1 MSNTLDTPF
10 RWVYQ
15 EITHSSQGFGLCHA
29 RNVGLELA
37 SGELVAYLDD
47 DNSLQPHFVAAM
59 IEVFETQRSTRCC
72 LPQQWRRRDVL
83 KHGEVIRSGT
93 PFISPSDR
101 CTVKALI
108 QQQELFD
115 SNGFTHYRDNCPQW
129 NPDYRVFADYEYF
142 LQSLGYWGSETFQI
156 YSQVLVNYVQRSNG
170 VIGQS
175 NYQDWVSELALLSQ
189 QQARYSCLL
198 DQDEF

>member
-1 MSNTLDTPF
+1 MKLSLITATHHRADLLASSALPSVVGQTSNDFEWIVINDGGDPATRQLINTLDTPF

-115 SNGFTHYRDNCPQW
+115 SNRHFHNTIE
-129 NPDYRVFADYEYF
+129 V
-142 LQSLGYWGSETFQI
+142 
-156 YSQVLVNYVQRSNG
+156 
-170 VIGQS
+170 
-175 NYQDWVSELALLSQ
+175 
-189 QQARYSCLL
+189 
-198 DQDEF
+198 

>member
-1 MSNTLDTPF
+1 M
-10 RWVYQ
+10 
-15 EITHSSQGFGLCHA
+15 
-29 RNVGLELA
+29 
-37 SGELVAYLDD
+37 
-47 DNSLQPHFVAAM
+47 
-59 IEVFETQRSTRCC
+59 
-72 LPQQWRRRDVL
+72 
-83 KHGEVIRSGT
+83 
-93 PFISPSDR
+93 
-101 CTVKALI
+101 
-108 QQQELFD
+108 

-198 DQDEF
+198 DQDEFLSGLIDRYLVKHQQGKVLSGFKT